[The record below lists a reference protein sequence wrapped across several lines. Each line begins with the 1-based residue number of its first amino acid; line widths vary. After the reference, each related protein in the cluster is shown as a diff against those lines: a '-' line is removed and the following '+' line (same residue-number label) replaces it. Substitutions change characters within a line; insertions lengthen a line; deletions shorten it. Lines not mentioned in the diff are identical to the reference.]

1 MATPNASA
9 DQSLENIQRFI
20 AVLTATIEQVHAHA
34 GTLDG
39 HADAIED
46 QDGDAQDAA
55 TELAEALTDFEA
67 GLERAEHDALEEM
80 QALQETARQGAAER
94 MARAEGAVESAQS
107 DFDSVID
114 DGAARIEE
122 AHSELDADGFD
133 ALART
138 MEALDNALEQDQQE
152 AVAAFDGLE
161 SGLGERETRVES
173 AFAEAVTAVEETV
186 YESRNQEFEIGTDV
200 NDGISALEG
209 VVNEIDGFCQG
220 LDKVVLGLYE
230 TWREALA
237 AEGVELVV
245 DTAKLMQDTAEAMET
260 LTDDEL
266 VEASEEVLDER
277 FVPHLEAL
285 GDLLANVEGTPALM
299 ESELLPLVDDLERAL
314 GVVETIGSLLAALE

>member
-1 MATPNASA
+1 VATPNASA

-34 GTLDG
+34 GTLDE

-55 TELAEALTDFEA
+55 TELADALTDFES
-67 GLERAEHDALEEM
+67 GLERSEHDALEEV
-80 QALQETARQGAAER
+80 QALQETARLGAAER
-94 MARAEGAVESAQS
+94 MARAQGEVESAQS
-107 DFDSVID
+107 DFDSVLD

-138 MEALDNALEQDQQE
+138 MEALEGALEQDQQE
-152 AVAAFDGLE
+152 AAAAFDTLE
-161 SGLGERETRVES
+161 SALDERQTRMES
-173 AFAEAVTAVEETV
+173 TFAEAVAAIEETAN
-186 YESRNQEFEIGTDV
+186 ESRNQEFEIGADV
-200 NDGISALEG
+200 NDGLSALEG
-209 VVNEIDGFCQG
+209 LVTEIDAFCSA

-230 TWREALA
+230 TWREALRT
-237 AEGVELVV
+237 EGLELVA
-245 DTAKLMQDTAEAMET
+245 DTAKLMQDAAEAMQT
-260 LTDDEL
+260 LTDDAL
-266 VEASEEVLDER
+266 VEASDEVLDER

-285 GDLLANVEGTPALM
+285 GELLASVEGTPALVD
-299 ESELLPLVDDLERAL
+299 SELLPLVDDLEKAL